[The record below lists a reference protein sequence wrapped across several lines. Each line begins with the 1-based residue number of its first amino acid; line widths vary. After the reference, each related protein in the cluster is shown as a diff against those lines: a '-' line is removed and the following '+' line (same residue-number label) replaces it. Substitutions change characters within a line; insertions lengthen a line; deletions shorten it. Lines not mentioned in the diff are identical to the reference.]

1 MASQAGWGRLAEDLK
16 AAGFDVQVSTNP
28 RGQVLSGGPDTYSIH
43 YQVRDESG
51 KLLGHVSVSD
61 KHGRGGKWYGWSVTA
76 EGTDDLIIGR
86 PSYAVRPRPEI
97 VANFEK
103 AVAAVK
109 GRAAR

>member
-43 YQVRDESG
+43 YQVRDEGG
-51 KLLGHVSVSD
+51 KLLGHVSVND

-97 VANFEK
+97 VTNFQA
-103 AVAAVK
+103 AVAAVER
-109 GRAAR
+109 RAAR

>member
-28 RGQVLSGGPDTYSIH
+28 RGQVLYGGPDTYSIH
-43 YQVRDESG
+43 HQVRDEDG

-61 KHGRGGKWYGWSVTA
+61 KYGRGGKWYGWSVTA

-86 PSYAVRPRPEI
+86 SSYAVRERPAI
-97 VANFEK
+97 VTNFQA
-103 AVAAVK
+103 AVAAVTR
-109 GRAAR
+109 RAA